1 LARHA
6 ALCDDAAITREEFAM
21 SRFMHLVRASGAA
34 LLSTAGLQLAH
45 AQAAAT
51 PSPQEI
57 AAAIDAATPRGPLYT
72 FEKNGKTHTL
82 MGTLHIGKAAWFPMD
97 WGVIAPL
104 VGAQTLV
111 MEANLADANELQSAY
126 ARYALEPQGGPNW
139 QALPRPVR
147 EKAGAV
153 ARELNFPETEML
165 KQKPWMAAL
174 TLSLLAN
181 VRDGYT
187 SDAGTEMFL
196 TAVVTP
202 RGTPIVALEGF
213 GKQLALFDGMNEPLK
228 REFVQQA
235 LDDIA
240 SGKASQTVAELV
252 RAWESGQLGLL
263 EAALL
268 AEYDPSSAPDRFFLE
283 ELITKRNR
291 EMAEKIDAL
300 AADKRLFVG
309 VGALHLAGKQGLV
322 ELLRAKGYTVK
333 PALRGLEAKPRAR

>member
-1 LARHA
+1 
-6 ALCDDAAITREEFAM
+6 M
-21 SRFMHLVRASGAA
+21 SRLPYLVRTFAAA
-34 LLSTAGLQLAH
+34 LLSVAGLHPAH
-45 AQAAAT
+45 AQTAPT

-111 MEANLADANELQSAY
+111 MEANLADANDLQSAY
-126 ARYALEPQGGPNW
+126 ARYALEPQGNPNW
-139 QALPRPVR
+139 QALPKAVR
-147 EKAGAV
+147 EKASDV
-153 ARELNFPETEML
+153 ARELNFPESEVL

-174 TLSLLAN
+174 TLSLLAMA
-181 VRDGYT
+181 RDGYT
-187 SDAGTEMFL
+187 SEAGTEMFL

-202 RGTPIVALEGF
+202 RGTPIVALESF
-213 GKQLALFDGMNEPLK
+213 TKQLAIFDGMNEPLK

-268 AEYDPSSAPDRFFLE
+268 AEYDHNSAPDRFFLE
-283 ELITKRNR
+283 ELIYKRNR

-333 PALRGLEAKPRAR
+333 PALRGLEAKPKAR